1 MNKRI
6 WIQSKKHTVKWIS
19 LILVMMISL
28 STFSTGIFSST
39 ISFANDFPTSWS
51 LENIF
56 ESDEAFKT
64 ALETFQNQDMDKLK
78 AFKGKLSD
86 DATLLECLKHYEALN
101 IMASKLYVYAA
112 MMQDT
117 DTTNSLYL
125 ENKSL
130 SLSAVSSLEEA
141 ASFLVP
147 EILER
152 SDDEINALIDNPKF
166 QNFGNY
172 LNSLV
177 ESRDYYFDEN
187 SERILALATPLMDMP
202 YEIYTQ
208 LTVSDAQYGSFT
220 NHMGETQ
227 TFDPEWDTIYW
238 YASDEDMRD
247 KALSSYYSPYIENAN
262 TLASIY
268 IAELQK
274 NAFAAKSRGY
284 ESSLAAA
291 LDGAIEPEQYKAMID
306 VTRANAPLL
315 KRYFELRK
323 NALGFDKLSMSDM
336 HLAYTTEYYENYDY
350 EKGVS
355 MVLDALKPLGQDYQ
369 TRLEDFIQSGSID
382 VYPNTYKTTSQY
394 SWGAYDSP
402 VYVLLNYQDSFEDV
416 STLAHELGHAMH
428 QTLIQENQPYFDAS
442 VPSFPAEVTSTLNEL
457 FLADYIQN
465 NSDDAEAQL
474 LYTTNELDNIYY
486 IFFEQVI
493 LADFEMQAHE
503 IIDRGEA
510 LSLESLNQLWLDT
523 VIVYYGDAV
532 ELPDYY
538 AYYWMTVPHMFQNHY
553 VYSYA
558 MSFAAAQKIKDNI
571 DAHGDSEIQA
581 YLDFLTRGGSEMP
594 TDSLERIGIVFSDNH
609 LYDAVFNRM
618 DALITEVEQQLDE
631 IGDERTYPPNLLDN
645 DEIESILG
653 SWDRPESPDTD
664 ESSDEDSEDYDLG
677 DLRED
682 ELYSVIALIVIIMM
696 FIFTALIIAIIVLA
710 LINRDLK
717 KQMKAFEYQRYQSQ
731 YMGNWDDPTMR

>member
-1 MNKRI
+1 MI
-6 WIQSKKHTVKWIS
+6 KKDRNRSIKFTKKIIS
-19 LILVMMISL
+19 LLLVMLLSN
-28 STFSTGIFSST
+28 STFNVGHFSRN
-39 ISFANDFPTSWS
+39 ISFADTYPTAWQ

-56 ESDEAFKT
+56 ENDDVFKAT
-64 ALETFQNQDMDKLK
+64 LKTFQTTDMEKLK
-78 AFKGKLSD
+78 TYKGTLSD
-86 DATLLECLKHYEALN
+86 DTTLLECLKHYEALN
-101 IMASKLYVYAA
+101 ITASKLYVYAA
-112 MMQDT
+112 MMQDM

-130 SLSAVSSLEEA
+130 SLSAVSTLEEA

-152 SDDEINALIDNPKF
+152 SDAEINRLIQNPKF
-166 QNFGNY
+166 ENFGNY
-172 LNSLV
+172 LNSLI

-187 SERILALATPLMDMP
+187 SERILALATPMLDMP

-208 LTVSDAQYGSFT
+208 LTVSDAKYGLFT
-220 NHMGETQ
+220 NHMGKTQ

-238 YASDEDMRD
+238 YASDEAMRES
-247 KALSSYYSPYIENAN
+247 ALSSYYSPYIENAN

-291 LDGAIEPEQYKAMID
+291 VDGAIEPEQYKAMIE

-323 NALGFDKLSMSDM
+323 SALGFDEFSMSDM
-336 HLAYTTEYYENYDY
+336 QLAYTTEYYETYDY
-350 EKGVS
+350 DQGVS
-355 MVLDALKPLGQDYQ
+355 MVLDALKPLGEDYQ
-369 TRLEDFIQSGSID
+369 SRLVDFLESGSID

-402 VYVLLNYQDSFEDV
+402 VYVLLNYQDTFDDV
-416 STLAHELGHAMH
+416 ATLAHELGHAMH

-457 FLADYIQN
+457 FLADYFQQ

-474 LYTTNELDNIYY
+474 LYATKELDNIYY

-503 IIDRGEA
+503 IIDGGEA

-523 VIVYYGDAV
+523 VKMYYGDAV
-532 ELPDYY
+532 KLPDYY
-538 AYYWMTVPHMFQNHY
+538 AYHWMTVPHMFQNHY

-558 MSFAAAQKIKDNI
+558 MSFAAAQKIKENI
-571 DAHGDSEIQA
+571 DLSGDSEIDA

-594 TDSLERIGIVFSDNH
+594 TDSLERIGIDFSDNR

-618 DALITEVEQQLDE
+618 DTLITEVEQQLDD
-631 IGDERTYPPNLLDN
+631 IGDDLTYPPDLLDN
-645 DEIESILG
+645 SEIESILS
-653 SWDRPESPDTD
+653 SWDRPESSDSGSSEK
-664 ESSDEDSEDYDLG
+664 ESSDDSESVDF
-677 DLRED
+677 D
-682 ELYSVIALIVIIMM
+682 ELSNDDLYSVIALIVLIMM

-717 KQMKAFEYQRYQSQ
+717 KQMKLYEYQRYQSQ
-731 YMGNWDDPTMR
+731 FMSDR